1 MAYDRQWVVS
11 FLHRMGYPRAAD
23 EAAEA
28 LPDPVTKEQVQAFA
42 DQHGISRDELI
53 SEMGGSP

>member
-11 FLHRMGYPRAAD
+11 FLRRMGYAQAAD
-23 EAAEA
+23 EAAKV
-28 LPDPVTKEQVQAFA
+28 LPDEVSRDQIQEFA

-53 SEMGGSP
+53 SQMGGSP